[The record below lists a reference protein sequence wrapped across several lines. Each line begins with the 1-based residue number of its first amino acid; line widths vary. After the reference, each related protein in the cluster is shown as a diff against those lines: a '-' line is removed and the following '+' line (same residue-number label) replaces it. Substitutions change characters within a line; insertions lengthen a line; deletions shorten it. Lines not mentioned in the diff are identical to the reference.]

1 MMSALSVPLTQ
12 TNPRSRMQLAYV
24 ASLLL
29 GEAVLL
35 ILLAKLI
42 PRLFGGA
49 GGETLSVWAVA
60 GTLLLGFVVSRWLA
74 NPQLSGRQR
83 VFRGIAIT
91 LISLQIIGAADLSE
105 SARIWNMS
113 WLIDLGSPS
122 SGVWRK
128 DGLDETGLPVQGSVD
143 QLLAALMLF
152 PIWFRGVALGSSEIE
167 ERNFANYAI
176 WGFIVLAVSFPFI
189 DNAGIEDSYRVLA
202 LLWVIVGLFT
212 IALKQAANPNQ
223 VQGLG
228 VGQAGISI
236 VATLA
241 ALVVGVTL
249 FLLLVTG
256 VVGLIAGSGVVEP
269 VLDVLGVILR
279 AIITAISYILW
290 PFFWLVEQIREAL
303 SPQPPEVIE
312 AIQEGIGRPP
322 EDLDGE
328 EAEPDP
334 TAGIVLVR
342 VLGGIAAVV
351 VLTALAILFFRRFL
365 RREPSGDEERES
377 VWSEADVLGDLMA
390 GLRGLGARFRRDAH
404 GTTPDA
410 PIAALY
416 YELLEHAESR
426 GTTRAVHRTPLQFAA
441 ALSRTY
447 NDPLPAQIS
456 EAFSAFRY
464 GGQEPSRVQ
473 MSHLE
478 SSWNTLKE
486 SP

>member
-1 MMSALSVPLTQ
+1 MSTLAAPLTQ
-12 TNPRSRMQLAYV
+12 ANPRGRMRFAYL

-35 ILLAKLI
+35 ILVAKLI
-42 PRLFGGA
+42 PRLFGGPD
-49 GGETLSVWAVA
+49 GETLSVWAVA
-60 GTLLLGFVVSRWLA
+60 GTLALGFAVSGWLA
-74 NPQLSGRQR
+74 NPELSGRQR

-91 LISLQIIGAADLSE
+91 LIALQIIGSVDLSE
-105 SARIWNMS
+105 SARIWDMS

-128 DGLDETGLPVQGSVD
+128 DGVDETGLPVTGHVD
-143 QLLAALMLF
+143 QLLAGLMLF

-176 WGFIVLAVSFPFI
+176 WGFIVLAICLPFI
-189 DNAGIEDSYRVLA
+189 DNANIEDGYRVLA
-202 LLWVIVGLFT
+202 LLWVIVGIFT

-228 VGQAGISI
+228 VGQAGLSI
-236 VATLA
+236 AGTLA
-241 ALVVGVTL
+241 ALLVGIAIV
-249 FLLLVTG
+249 LLLVTG

-269 VLDVLGVILR
+269 VLDVIGVILR

-290 PFFWLVEQIREAL
+290 PFFWLVEQIKEAL
-303 SPQPPEVIE
+303 GPKPPVVIE
-312 AIQEGIGRPP
+312 AVTEGVGRPLD
-322 EDLDGE
+322 DLDSEMGE
-328 EAEPDP
+328 SDP

-342 VLGGIAAVV
+342 VLGGIAAVT
-351 VLTALAILFFRRFL
+351 VLTVLAILFFRRFL

-377 VWSEADVLGDLMA
+377 VWNEADVLGDLMA
-390 GLRGLGARFRRDAH
+390 GLKGLGSRFRRDRH
-404 GTTPDA
+404 ESEPDA

-426 GTTRAVHRTPLQFAA
+426 GATRAAHRTPLQFSA
-441 ALSRTY
+441 ALTRAY
-447 NDPLPAQIS
+447 NDPLPGEIS
-456 EAFSAFRY
+456 KAFSAFRY
-464 GGQEPSRVQ
+464 GGREPSRVE
-473 MSHLE
+473 MSQLE
-478 SSWNTLKE
+478 SGWKSLKE